1 MGMLSGEQLVE
12 TVLHI
17 GLETMKQEGYSMA
30 KPLDLSIEYC
40 DS

>member
-17 GLETMKQEGYSMA
+17 GCEMVKQEGYRMA

-40 DS
+40 VS